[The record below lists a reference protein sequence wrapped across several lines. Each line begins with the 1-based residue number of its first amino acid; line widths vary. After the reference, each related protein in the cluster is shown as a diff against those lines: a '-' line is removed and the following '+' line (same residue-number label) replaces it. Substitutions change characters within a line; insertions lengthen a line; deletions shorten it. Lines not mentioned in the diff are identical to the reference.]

1 MSYMERSIAD
11 RQPTADPRPTQV
23 ETDTYKR
30 DPQIRSLILPD
41 LISAD
46 ALIPAW
52 LRRLLHRTNAR
63 ASR

>member
-1 MSYMERSIAD
+1 MKPMTHSTIDQYH
-11 RQPTADPRPTQV
+11 PG
-23 ETDTYKR
+23 TDTDKP

-52 LRRLLHRTNAR
+52 LRKLFRHKDTPA
-63 ASR
+63 AH